1 MPTRLS
7 RSVAIAVALISMFAA
22 SSAFAVRDLHGGRSL
37 AKRQRTARRHVRTK
51 HAHRPAR
58 AVNDAS
64 ARPAGLLLLGEEQ
77 VRAGATS
84 LTSGRSE
91 AFEFHA
97 RNTGRTSAVH
107 VYVGIRNTASA
118 MAAGVYSSAGS
129 SPGALLTSGTLD
141 SVSAGGWDTI
151 ALPPSEV
158 LAGQDYWI
166 AVLGTGGS
174 LRIRER
180 EQGNCVAATS
190 AQRGDALAGTFSA
203 ASVGRSCPVSAFVTG
218 TAVAQ
223 LEEPVKEVA
232 PVEELRP
239 LAEEPASA
247 PVAPENLT
255 LPAVAGS
262 DAEGQ
267 TLEGT
272 AGSWAGSP
280 TSFAYQWED
289 CDAIGIGCQP
299 IAGAT
304 SSSYLLG
311 AADVAHT
318 LRLVVT
324 AANAGG
330 VTSATSAATPL
341 VEAPPAPAN
350 TSLPSISGSAL
361 EGQALDATEGTWSG
375 SPTSFSYQWQDCNS
389 AGASCVA
396 ISGATAPS
404 YTLAASDA
412 GHTVRVQVTATNS
425 GGSSSASSAQTA
437 VVQVLPPANTALPS
451 VSGSA
456 LEGQQLKAT
465 NGTWSGSPTS
475 FSYQWQDCNSAGA
488 SCVAISGASASSYTL
503 RGTDAGHTIRVQVT
517 ATNSGGSSSASSA
530 QTELV
535 QVLPPA
541 NTALPSVSG
550 SAVEGQSLKASTGSW
565 SGSPTSFA
573 YQWQDCNS
581 AGASCVAISGA
592 LASSYTL
599 RGSDA
604 GHTIRVQVTATNSG
618 GSSSASSAQ
627 TAVVQVLP
635 PANTAL
641 PSISGSAVEG
651 QELKAT
657 NGTWSGSP
665 TSFAYQWQDCNTAG
679 ASCTSISGA
688 TASSYTLASDDVG
701 HTVRVQVSATN
712 SGGSTAASS
721 AASAVVEAPPPPP
734 PVDLSLPIVEGS
746 AVEGQALVAT
756 AGTWSGSPASLA
768 YQWQDCN
775 SAGASCLA
783 ISGASTSSYTLT
795 ASDAGHTVRVQ
806 VTATNSGGSTAAS
819 SVQSAVVQVL
829 APANKVL
836 PFVSGAAVEG
846 QELKASNGSWS
857 GNPTSFAY
865 QWQDCSSSGGSCSE
879 IAGATGPAYTLSA
892 SDLGHTIRVQVTASN
907 EAGSS
912 AAVSAATAS
921 VEAPPP
927 PPPPA
932 PMNVTPPALEGAALE
947 GQTLQATAGTWTEG
961 PESFAYQWQDC
972 NSAGASCV
980 AITGATTSSYTLRA
994 SDAGHTIRVQVTATN
1009 SGGSTASSSLQ
1020 SAVVQV
1026 LPPANTALP
1035 ALSGAAVEG
1044 QELKSTNG
1052 SWSGAP
1058 TSYAYQW
1065 QDCDTA
1071 GASCV
1076 AISGATASSYTLA
1089 ASDAGHTVRVL
1100 VSATNSGGS
1109 ASASSAQSA
1118 VVQVLPR
1125 RTLASLDQR
1134 LGGRR
1139 PGTQSRE
1146 RVVVWQPHLLCLPVA
1161 GLQLGGRLVRGIS
1174 GATASSYTLPRLTPA
1189 TLSGCGDRDERGGS
1203 ASASSAQ
1210 SAVVQVL
1217 PPANTALPSISG
1229 SALEGQSL
1237 KASNGSW
1244 SGSPDVVCLPVAGL
1258 QLGGLLVRG
1267 DLGRHGIELRAG
1279 GV

>member
-530 QTELV
+530 QT
-535 QVLPPA
+535 
-541 NTALPSVSG
+541 
-550 SAVEGQSLKASTGSW
+550 
-565 SGSPTSFA
+565 
-573 YQWQDCNS
+573 
-581 AGASCVAISGA
+581 
-592 LASSYTL
+592 
-599 RGSDA
+599 
-604 GHTIRVQVTATNSG
+604 
-618 GSSSASSAQ
+618 
-627 TAVVQVLP
+627 AVVQVLP

-734 PVDLSLPIVEGS
+734 PVNLSLPIVEGS

-1109 ASASSAQSA
+1109 ASASSAQTA

-1125 RTLASLDQR
+1125 RT
-1134 LGGRR
+1134 RR
-1139 PGTQSRE
+1139 FPRSAARRSKGSR
-1146 RVVVWQPHLLCLPVA
+1146 
-1161 GLQLGGRLVRGIS
+1161 
-1174 GATASSYTLPRLTPA
+1174 
-1189 TLSGCGDRDERGGS
+1189 
-1203 ASASSAQ
+1203 
-1210 SAVVQVL
+1210 
-1217 PPANTALPSISG
+1217 
-1229 SALEGQSL
+1229 
-1237 KASNGSW
+1237 
-1244 SGSPDVVCLPVAGL
+1244 
-1258 QLGGLLVRG
+1258 
-1267 DLGRHGIELRAG
+1267 
-1279 GV
+1279 